1 MRVLALLGMVGAAA
15 AQREP
20 NGKGA
25 VAEPSLHSKHV
36 WLRAHLD
43 AAAALTPLLTR
54 VTPGRGY
61 ALAPVTLATGYDDPG
76 YPPFFG
82 RLGLP
87 KHGLT
92 ASETSTRPTTA
103 ARTMTT
109 RIPVDIPHA

>member
-1 MRVLALLGMVGAAA
+1 M
-15 AQREP
+15 
-20 NGKGA
+20 
-25 VAEPSLHSKHV
+25 AEPSLHSKHV

-76 YPPFFG
+76 YDGF
-82 RLGLP
+82 RLDVA